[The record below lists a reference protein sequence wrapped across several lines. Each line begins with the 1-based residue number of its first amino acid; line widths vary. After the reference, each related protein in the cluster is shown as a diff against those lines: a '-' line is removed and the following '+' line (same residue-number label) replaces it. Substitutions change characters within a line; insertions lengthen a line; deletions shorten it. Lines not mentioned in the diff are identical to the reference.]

1 MKKQGIIVMTGVFL
15 VTGISILALGLIKA
29 NREGNTKNAE
39 LVIGSSAIY
48 REEEIQAAMDVVLKE
63 FRNFPATL
71 NKLWYD
77 EEKSKGAGEEWAEV
91 YHGDEAIVL
100 YSNFKTYKGQR
111 AFNDGFDSDFEYQNW
126 TWILVRTNHGEWQ
139 LKNWGY

>member
-1 MKKQGIIVMTGVFL
+1 MKKQGIIVIAGVFL

-71 NKLWYD
+71 NKL
-77 EEKSKGAGEEWAEV
+77 
-91 YHGDEAIVL
+91 
-100 YSNFKTYKGQR
+100 
-111 AFNDGFDSDFEYQNW
+111 
-126 TWILVRTNHGEWQ
+126 
-139 LKNWGY
+139 